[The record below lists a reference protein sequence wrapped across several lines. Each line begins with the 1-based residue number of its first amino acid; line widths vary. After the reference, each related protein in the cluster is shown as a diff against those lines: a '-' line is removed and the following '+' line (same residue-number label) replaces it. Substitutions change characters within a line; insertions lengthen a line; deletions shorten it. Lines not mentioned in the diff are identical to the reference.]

1 VCLLAAAMID
11 CEGAERQGGI
21 MTVGYPAASS
31 RIFISYRREDAGYPA
46 GWLYDV
52 LVSHFGADRVFKD
65 VDSIE
70 PGDDFAE
77 VVGAAV
83 GSCSVLLAVIG
94 VGWLAAADDDGQRRL
109 DDPSDLVRLEIET
122 ALRREIRVIPVL
134 VAGAR
139 IPRRA
144 QLPASLE
151 VLAGR
156 QAVELSYAR
165 FSTDLNAL
173 IKVLDKALT
182 SGPSAPAEPQ
192 SPGKAGDETHQ
203 AAARTPLTL
212 HQALVVVLRENY
224 NRPMTAQQL
233 AVAVSQ
239 RGLYR
244 MRDGSHAPASEIHA
258 RTSVYQDLFEKKDGR
273 IWLRQ
278 WPPAPTMLP
287 PSIARFED
295 DDDGFAAW
303 REDHPGGYFINT
315 ERSPRSRYLKLHR
328 AGCPH
333 FTAEGSI
340 HWTKAY
346 VKICSPSRADLE
358 NWAQDTS
365 DGDLTVCRTCF
376 RHSPPKSP
384 RAEAGWDRETGG
396 SAEAAAGISKAV
408 TTPRETAAHQRA
420 AQRSGLAFNDDDP
433 IWERHSGKDGHRGQE
448 WVPTDHA
455 QAEAFYLSLAGRARF
470 IFDLLIDHPGEL
482 IDADKIRELRPSD
495 FPSRQSVAAS
505 LSGLRGAFEASGRRY
520 PFYWWA
526 GKQGGPTQYAMKKT
540 VANLFRDI
548 RR

>member
-1 VCLLAAAMID
+1 
-11 CEGAERQGGI
+11 
-21 MTVGYPAASS
+21 MTEGYPAATG

-46 GWLYDV
+46 GWLYDG

-77 VVGAAV
+77 VIGAAV

-94 VGWLAAADDDGQRRL
+94 VGWLAAADDDGRPRL

-122 ALRREIRVIPVL
+122 ALQRGVRVIPVL

-144 QLPASLE
+144 QLPTSLE
-151 VLAGR
+151 TLAGR

-165 FSTDLNAL
+165 FSTDLNVL
-173 IKVLDKALT
+173 IRVLDKTLT
-182 SGPSAPAEPQ
+182 SGPSAPAKPQ
-192 SPGKAGDETHQ
+192 SPGKAGDETGP
-203 AAARTPLTL
+203 ATARAPLTL
-212 HQALVVVLRENY
+212 HGALVVVLRENY

-233 AVAVSQ
+233 ADAVS
-239 RGLYR
+239 RRALYR
-244 MRDGSHAPASEIHA
+244 RRDGSPAPASEIHA
-258 RTSVYQDLFEKKDGR
+258 RTSVYQALFEKKDGR

-278 WPPAPTMLP
+278 WPVAPAGLL
-287 PSIARFED
+287 PSITRFED

-303 REDHPGGYFINT
+303 RDDHPDGYFINT

-333 FTAEGSI
+333 FTGEGSI
-340 HWTKAY
+340 HWTKDY
-346 VKICSPSRADLE
+346 IKICSPSRADLE

-365 DGDLTVCRTCF
+365 DGHLTLCRTCF
-376 RHSPPKSP
+376 NHPPPKSP
-384 RAEAGWDRETGG
+384 QTRAGRDHETGS
-396 SAEAAAGISKAV
+396 SAEAAGISKAV
-408 TTPRETAAHQRA
+408 SPREATAHQQA
-420 AQRSGLAFNDDDP
+420 AQRSGLAFDDDDP
-433 IWERHSGKDGHRGQE
+433 IWERHSGRDGHRGQE
-448 WVPTDHA
+448 WAPTDHD

-495 FPSRQSVAAS
+495 IPSRQSVAAS

-526 GKQGGPTQYAMKKT
+526 GREGGPTQYAMKKT